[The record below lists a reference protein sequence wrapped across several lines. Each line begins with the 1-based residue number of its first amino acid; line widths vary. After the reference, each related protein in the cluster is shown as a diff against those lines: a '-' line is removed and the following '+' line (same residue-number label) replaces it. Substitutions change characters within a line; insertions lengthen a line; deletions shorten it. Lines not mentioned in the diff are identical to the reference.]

1 MSQTACTKKQD
12 EPDDAVIVDNDT
24 DAEATDKSETDKAQK
39 EEQSEDKTQTS
50 EPENDK
56 TGEDDKTVI
65 PDNSEKED
73 MTEKTEQ
80 TPTQTPEK
88 EPDSSTEQTPE
99 KKPDA
104 QTENKSEENPEE
116 QSKEEPVI
124 YDDSNATPASSFE
137 YKIYEVDNY
146 VYLKKF
152 IGNEKDIVIPNY
164 IEGYP
169 VKYIGLNC
177 FMSTQIESV
186 VISEN
191 IELIYDKA
199 FQNCVNLKTVVTK
212 SKNVVIGSSAFRYCS
227 SLTDLT
233 LGEGVV
239 EIGSGAFTLCP
250 SLKTIHIPSTLNKF
264 GREAFAGLAIEKL
277 TFADGIETVGGF
289 SCFVPNFFTKLPENC
304 FKSVTIPASVK
315 KLYIYS
321 FGENL
326 QEMTLLGNAPE
337 LIKIYGENYLSE
349 NLIIKYK
356 KGTTGWDDPKWKEFT
371 LVEIE

>member
-1 MSQTACTKKQD
+1 MKKILALALIFVMLMSTACTKKPDEAD
-12 EPDDAVIVDNDT
+12 EPVIVDKDT
-24 DAEATDKSETDKAQK
+24 ETEATDENQPEQENQVQPPVTEDNNKTENIPEGTEKKDAVEVPDNTPAQK
-39 EEQSEDKTQTS
+39 PEQV
-50 EPENDK
+50 P
-56 TGEDDKTVI
+56 
-65 PDNSEKED
+65 
-73 MTEKTEQ
+73 
-80 TPTQTPEK
+80 
-88 EPDSSTEQTPE
+88 EQTPE
-99 KKPDA
+99 KDNSS
-104 QTENKSEENPEE
+104 TEQAPEKKPEE
-116 QSKEEPVI
+116 KPEEEPVI

-137 YKIYEVDNY
+137 YKIYEVENY
-146 VYLKKF
+146 VYLQKF
-152 IGNEKDIVIPNY
+152 IGDEKDIVIPNY

-169 VKYIGLNC
+169 VKRISQFC
-177 FMSTQIESV
+177 FPNTQIESV

-191 IELIYDKA
+191 VELIYYGA
-199 FQNCVNLKTVVTK
+199 FAGCENLETVITK
-212 SKNVVIGSSAFRYCS
+212 SKNLVIEGRAFRGCS
-227 SLTDLT
+227 SLSNLT

-250 SLKTIHIPSTLNKF
+250 SLKTIHIPSMLNKF

-356 KGTTGWDDPKWKEFT
+356 KGTTGWDDPKWKEFK
-371 LVEIE
+371 LEEFE